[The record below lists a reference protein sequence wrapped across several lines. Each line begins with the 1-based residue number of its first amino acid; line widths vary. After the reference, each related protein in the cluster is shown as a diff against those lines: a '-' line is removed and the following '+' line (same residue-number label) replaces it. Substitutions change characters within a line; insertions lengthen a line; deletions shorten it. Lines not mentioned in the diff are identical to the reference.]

1 MSALNYK
8 FEGWLGL
15 DKSAAEG
22 NMVWQEFEPKEW
34 EDTDIDIKV
43 TNSGICGTD
52 LHTLRSGWYP
62 APYPICVGHEIVGI
76 AVHVRR
82 KAIGDIKVGD
92 RVGIG
97 AQANACLGRF
107 GRCKACDGGKES
119 YCKKPVHTYGA
130 FHYNGGK
137 AMGGYA
143 THHRCPSY
151 FVFKIDDRL
160 DSASVAPMLCGGIT
174 VYSPL
179 KLHGCG
185 PGKTVGVIG
194 IGGLGH
200 CGILFAKA
208 LGADRVVG
216 ISRSESKRDE
226 VLKMG
231 ADDYIATAERLDWA
245 TEYTGVFDIIINT
258 IGTSKVPFNQYLSL
272 VSLDGTFIQVG
283 LPEDGSFEVNAF
295 MLVSQQI
302 KLTGSNTGSRQEIRE
317 MLNLAADK
325 GIKLWVQERPMTEAN
340 QGIVDFEA
348 GKARYRY
355 VLTL

>member
-1 MSALNYK
+1 
-8 FEGWLGL
+8 
-15 DKSAAEG
+15 
-22 NMVWQEFEPKEW
+22 
-34 EDTDIDIKV
+34 
-43 TNSGICGTD
+43 
-52 LHTLRSGWYP
+52 
-62 APYPICVGHEIVGI
+62 
-76 AVHVRR
+76 
-82 KAIGDIKVGD
+82 
-92 RVGIG
+92 
-97 AQANACLGRF
+97 
-107 GRCKACDGGKES
+107 
-119 YCKKPVHTYGA
+119 
-130 FHYNGGK
+130 
-137 AMGGYA
+137 MGGYA

-226 VLKMG
+226 VLRMG
-231 ADDYIATAERLDWA
+231 ADDYIATAERLDWV
-245 TEYTGVFDIIINT
+245 TEYTGAFDIIINT

-295 MLVSQQI
+295 MLVSQRI

-325 GIKLWVQERPMTEAN
+325 GIKLWVQERPMAEAN